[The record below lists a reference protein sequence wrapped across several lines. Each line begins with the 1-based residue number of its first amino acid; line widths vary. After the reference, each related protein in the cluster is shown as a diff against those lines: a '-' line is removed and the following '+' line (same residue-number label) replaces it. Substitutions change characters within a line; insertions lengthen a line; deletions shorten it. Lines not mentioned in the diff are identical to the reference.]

1 MFIYNLGDI
10 AKKLKI
16 DFDGITKQIE
26 HNGVKG
32 SAREDL
38 LKDYLKKLLPQKYS
52 ISSGIIIDNNQTQS
66 KQQDFII
73 HDAFNCPSFFKT
85 DSNSILPIESVYATI
100 EIKSTLDY
108 PALEQSVKNIES
120 VRKLNKLPNRNII
133 GNLYDNVYPLGFVF
147 AYSSNYSLEQIQKKL
162 FELNKS
168 IEGKHQI
175 SIICIL
181 DKGLIFNVQKNNVT
195 NVTLIPSNETLLA
208 RSDSNIENTLYSFYL
223 FLLEYLDNVHI
234 QVPSLIE
241 YARKNNAFKVSINIP
256 NELIPDDAIY
266 KEGLIELRYEDAR
279 KMLSLN
285 NKYPNLFNGKMT
297 YEEMFQYLKDDFIPL
312 SKLQAKMAK
321 VKSHNKIVIYGYE
334 FLPSDFIKFEEYA
347 LNYNINEDAKNNFD
361 KIVNDIYLKYK
372 IEVEE
377 KNKMNKIYIVH
388 CWDGTKDDG
397 WYPWLDKKISNS
409 DNEIIRFNMPNTA
422 NPKIEEWI
430 SELDKQVKQL
440 DKHTYFVGHS
450 IGCQTIMRYLE
461 KQNVKKIGGILFV
474 ALWLDLLPDAVSDEE
489 SYNTAQPWLNTPID
503 FEKVKSMTD
512 KITCIFSDND
522 YFVSLEQEK
531 RFKELFNA
539 KTIVVREK
547 GHISAEDGV
556 KELEDIYNALVEIIK

>member
-1 MFIYNLGDI
+1 MFIYNLEDI

-38 LKDYLKKLLPQKYS
+38 LKDYLKKLLPEKYS
-52 ISSGIIIDNNQTQS
+52 ISSGIIIDNNMQQS

-85 DSNSILPIESVYATI
+85 ESNSILPIESVYATI

-108 PALEQSVKNIES
+108 STLEQSVKNVQS
-120 VRKLNKLPNRNII
+120 VRNLNKLPNRNILR
-133 GNLYDNVYPLGFVF
+133 NSYDDFYPLGFVF
-147 AYSSNYSLEQIQKKL
+147 AYSSNYSLEQIQKRL

-168 IEGKHQI
+168 INAKHQI

-195 NVTLIPSNETLLA
+195 DVTIIPTNETLLA

-234 QVPSLIE
+234 QIPSLIE
-241 YARKNNAFKVSINIP
+241 YARKNNSFKVSINIP

-266 KEGLIELRYEDAR
+266 KEGLIELQYGDAR
-279 KMLSLN
+279 KMLNLN

-297 YEEMFQYLKDDFIPL
+297 YEEMFNYLKDDFIPL

-321 VKSHNKIVIYGYE
+321 VKFHNKITIYGYE
-334 FLPSDFIKFEEYA
+334 FSPDDFRKFEEYA
-347 LNYNINEDAKNNFD
+347 LNYDIDENSKNNFD
-361 KIVNDIYLKYK
+361 SIVNTIYLKYK

-377 KNKMNKIYIVH
+377 K
-388 CWDGTKDDG
+388 TK
-397 WYPWLDKKISNS
+397 
-409 DNEIIRFNMPNTA
+409 
-422 NPKIEEWI
+422 
-430 SELDKQVKQL
+430 
-440 DKHTYFVGHS
+440 
-450 IGCQTIMRYLE
+450 
-461 KQNVKKIGGILFV
+461 
-474 ALWLDLLPDAVSDEE
+474 
-489 SYNTAQPWLNTPID
+489 
-503 FEKVKSMTD
+503 
-512 KITCIFSDND
+512 
-522 YFVSLEQEK
+522 
-531 RFKELFNA
+531 
-539 KTIVVREK
+539 
-547 GHISAEDGV
+547 
-556 KELEDIYNALVEIIK
+556 